1 MKNFARLV
9 RFAWPYRVRF
19 GLSLACAVM
28 VALLWSANISAVY
41 PLLKILFYSENCQK
55 WIAERI
61 VTQQTEV
68 RKLDARLEEINQI
81 QGMAHP
87 TRIAMKDHFVVV
99 NADFERKRA
108 VVQELE
114 RAFNDGIALKGK
126 PGPGNRDQILL
137 QARQADQQV
146 ADARLDELKRTIELL
161 PLDPDANPLDGRRA
175 ALLRERSN
183 NSWWLST
190 YRWAQPKIDRFLP
203 DKGFQTLVL
212 LMFMV
217 ITGVAIKGLFLF
229 LQEVLVADVMQLT
242 LFDIRNHFFRRTLAL
257 DLSNFSDQ
265 GSSELIARFTN
276 DMDSLA
282 QGLNTLLS
290 KVIREPLRAISC
302 LSIAL
307 WLNWRLTCLALV
319 LVPVSAMTANR
330 AGQIMKRA
338 VRRSL
343 ESMSNIYKIL
353 QETFQG
359 IVVVKAFTMER
370 RERRRFFLETK
381 SLYKKSV
388 RVATIDALSDPV
400 LEMLALSTVSIALL
414 AGSYLVLNG
423 TIFLDLGLFK
433 LQLASHRMAI
443 EDLLYLYATLAG
455 ISDPVRKMANVHSR
469 IQRAAAAADRI
480 CSLMDRQPQVADK
493 PKAVRLPRHYK
504 TIEFD
509 QVEFSYNGRD
519 PILRGVNL
527 SVKHGETVA
536 LVGPNGCGKS
546 TMMSLLSRFWDVESG
561 AIRIDGH
568 DLRDVQ
574 LRSLRS
580 QIGMVIQETI
590 LFEDTIANNI
600 AYGNRHANRD
610 AVIAAAKRSYAHQ
623 FISAMPDGYD
633 TVIGERGLG
642 LSGGQRQR
650 IALARAMLLDPAILI
665 LDEATSAVDIQD
677 EALIRK
683 AIEEFSR
690 NRTTFLITHSLGSLQ
705 FADRIV
711 LINAGRIESVGTD
724 SELRRSSPLYRR
736 LHEIHF
742 QRESA

>member
-61 VTQQTEV
+61 VAQQTEV
-68 RKLDARLEEINQI
+68 QALDARLGVIKLI
-81 QGMAHP
+81 QGMDDP
-87 TRIAMKDHFVVV
+87 TGPAMKDQFLIAHK
-99 NADFERKRA
+99 AFEDKRA
-108 VVQELE
+108 RVQELE
-114 RAFNDGIALKGK
+114 RDFNDGIALKGK
-126 PGPGNRDQILL
+126 AGPGNRDKILL
-137 QARQADQQV
+137 QTRQAEQHV
-146 ADARLDELKRTIELL
+146 ADAALDEFKRFADLL
-161 PLDPDANPLDGRRA
+161 PLAPGDNPLDSRQA
-175 ALLRERSN
+175 SLLHERSN
-183 NSWWLST
+183 TTWWLKS

-203 DKGFQTLVL
+203 AKGFQTLVL
-212 LMFMV
+212 LMVMV

-276 DMDSLA
+276 DMDSFA

-433 LQLASHRMAI
+433 LQLASQRMAI

-455 ISDPVRKMANVHSR
+455 ISDPVRKLANVHSR

-493 PKAVRLPRHYK
+493 PKAARLPRHYK

-509 QVEFSYNGRD
+509 QVGFSYNGRD

-574 LRSLRS
+574 IRSLRS

-610 AVIAAAKRSYAHQ
+610 AIITAAKRSYAHQ